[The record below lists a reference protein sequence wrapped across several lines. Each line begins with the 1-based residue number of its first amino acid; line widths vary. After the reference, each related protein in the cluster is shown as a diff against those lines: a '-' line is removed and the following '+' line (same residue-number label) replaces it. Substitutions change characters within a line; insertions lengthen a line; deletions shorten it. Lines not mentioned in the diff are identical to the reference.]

1 MHDLLRAEWAKT
13 TAGRTWL
20 MMIAGGLALGAITV
34 LSLASEAR
42 DQVAA
47 GTTTAA
53 AATDDSVRY
62 WFTMHLFASMFGA
75 LFVTREYASGVIGRS
90 VLLSGGRA
98 RLLAAKVVAA
108 TGMGVVLAA
117 VATAVAALAPWL
129 VLPRYGISPQWTTT
143 TWQVLAGV
151 FAVTVLATP
160 WGVLLGWIV
169 RNQVVAIV
177 VLTVTTLGFDP
188 YFTRLL
194 PEVGKYLLTIAMSA
208 VYLDGKPYLLP
219 VPAALAVIAAW
230 VAAAALVAHRVLTRR
245 DVL

>member
-1 MHDLLRAEWAKT
+1 VHDLLRAEWAKT

-20 MMIAGGLALGAITV
+20 WMIVGGLALGAITV

-42 DQVAA
+42 GQIAA

-90 VLLSGGRA
+90 VLLSGGRV
-98 RLLAAKVVAA
+98 RLLVAKVVAA

-129 VLPRYGISPQWTTT
+129 ILPRYGIGPQWTDT
-143 TWQVLAGV
+143 TWRVLAGV

-169 RNQVVAIV
+169 RNQVFAIV

-194 PEVGKYLLTIAMSA
+194 PEVGKYLLTIAMSS
-208 VYLDGKPYLLP
+208 VYLDGKSYLLP
-219 VPAALAVIAAW
+219 VPAALAVIVAW
-230 VAAAALVAHRVLTRR
+230 IAAAALLAHRVLTRR